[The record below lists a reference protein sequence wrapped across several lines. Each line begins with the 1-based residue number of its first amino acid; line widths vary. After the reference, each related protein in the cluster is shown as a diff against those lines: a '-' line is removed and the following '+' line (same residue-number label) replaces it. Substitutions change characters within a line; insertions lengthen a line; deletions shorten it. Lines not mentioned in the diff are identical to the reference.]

1 MSFLLAVPV
10 PAITPPAPADNILT
24 SDPPF
29 NILVT
34 KLL

>member
-1 MSFLLAVPV
+1 MSFLLA
-10 PAITPPAPADNILT
+10 AITPPAPADNILT

-29 NILVT
+29 NILVP